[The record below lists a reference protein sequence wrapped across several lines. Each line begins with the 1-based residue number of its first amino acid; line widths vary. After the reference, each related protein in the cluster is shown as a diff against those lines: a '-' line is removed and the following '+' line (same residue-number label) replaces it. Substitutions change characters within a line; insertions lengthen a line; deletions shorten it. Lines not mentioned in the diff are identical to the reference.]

1 MGGDILVKDL
11 KIRGNKI
18 VAKRRGNLLIIAP
31 IMVFSPDALY
41 GLTEALCF
49 ATSEK
54 DGMALIT
61 ASSWKVPPISLLPLD
76 VWILSSS
83 MHSCQKGHAP
93 EIVNGYQVQAA
104 FKSIGLDVDLFR
116 APRELIFIYLGSM
129 GIYER
134 DAAETLARYW

>member
-31 IMVFSPDALY
+31 MIVFSPDALY

-54 DGMALIT
+54 DGMALMT
-61 ASSWKVPPISLLPLD
+61 ASALVSRRK
-76 VWILSSS
+76 
-83 MHSCQKGHAP
+83 
-93 EIVNGYQVQAA
+93 
-104 FKSIGLDVDLFR
+104 
-116 APRELIFIYLGSM
+116 REL
-129 GIYER
+129 
-134 DAAETLARYW
+134 